1 MIPEQIIER
10 TLHDNVCDFGNLFH
24 GWMCVVGNKIWKNDN
39 GVFLFEDRTA
49 ANQAFY
55 NSMRWKLRSIVKL
68 RSLFILFIVILQTC
82 IVAYLLHRLAYYN
95 CLHHFDL
102 VLPVYSK
109 CFGFYTWHLLGLA
122 SCYVASLYPP
132 AFVAYGDFQD
142 FCLSPLFRMR
152 CRPSS
157 RQA

>member
-55 NSMRWKLRSIVKL
+55 NSMRWKLRSIVANYNRMNNL
-68 RSLFILFIVILQTC
+68 TPDNPS
-82 IVAYLLHRLAYYN
+82 YLIADRY
-95 CLHHFDL
+95 FWERFK
-102 VLPVYSK
+102 SEI
-109 CFGFYTWHLLGLA
+109 GFQLKHI
-122 SCYVASLYPP
+122 
-132 AFVAYGDFQD
+132 
-142 FCLSPLFRMR
+142 
-152 CRPSS
+152 
-157 RQA
+157 